1 MDSLNQN
8 NINTENNNFGTN
20 QYNNHLTYNGFNGSS
35 NSDQKEMPQF
45 YKDGDDKWE
54 NKILNKDDNIESNE
68 NLYFGFKDLKKTL
81 SFLSFSDDKVRGGF
95 FGKSG
100 GVSSEVKYGGRYDKS
115 GKLISG
121 GLNTARNSGDD
132 HCNIQTNENI
142 VITQFPNPQNIIL
155 CPVRSG
161 YSDNITIINSA
172 KDVPKNLQ
180 DVISADAVITNQ
192 NNILFTIQTADAVPV
207 LLCGVDKNGDEVVV
221 AASCPY
227 HSLKINILQKI
238 AQTMIKIGCAVEN
251 IKAHI
256 GPGRRKESYE
266 VDVKFKQDWLKVHS
280 DHEKFFGEL
289 YSASKDLNSEQLEC
303 KCKFDMPSLQ
313 KFQLESI
320 GVLKKNI
327 TDCGIDVGSEDQK
340 DNYHSYRTMIAEGV
354 IKPNEKFGLNT
365 SAIMIAGNDVN
376 ITQ

>member
-8 NINTENNNFGTN
+8 NTNTEKNNFGTN
-20 QYNNHLTYNGFNGSS
+20 QYNNHLNYNGFEGSS
-35 NSDQKEMPQF
+35 NSNQKEMPKF
-45 YKDGDDKWE
+45 YKNGDDKWE
-54 NKILNKDDNIESNE
+54 DDILNKADNTKFNE
-68 NLYFGFKDLKKTL
+68 NLYLGFEDIAKTL
-81 SFLSFSDDKVRGGF
+81 SFLSFSDYKVRGGF

-115 GKLISG
+115 GELISG
-121 GLNTARNSGDD
+121 GLNTARSSGDD

-192 NNILFTIQTADAVPV
+192 KNILLTIQTADAVPV
-207 LLCGVDKNGDEVVV
+207 LLWGVDKNGDEVVA

-238 AQTMIKIGCAVEN
+238 TQTMIEMGCAVEN

-280 DHEKFFGEL
+280 DHEKFFGED
-289 YSASKDLNSEQLEC
+289 YTAFKDLNPEQPEY

-327 TDCGIDVGSEDQK
+327 TDCGIDVGCEAQK
-340 DNYHSYRTMIAEGV
+340 DNYHSYRTMIADGV

-365 SAIMIAGNDVN
+365 SAIMIVGNSAN
-376 ITQ
+376 MTQ